1 MTTERPTIK
10 HRALEGVLWGAVIL
24 VGGYLLLP
32 AAVDL
37 VQTSQQEEKEAAEAA
52 KLEEEL
58 NRQQDRIDAF
68 SKDPEA
74 ARKIAEQRDLE
85 GRRKQNDQRSE

>member
-1 MTTERPTIK
+1 VTTERPTIK
-10 HRALEGVLWGAVIL
+10 HRAIEGALWGAVIL

-37 VQTSQQEEKEAAEAA
+37 VQTTQQEEQEAAEAA

-58 NRQQDRIDAF
+58 DLHQDRVDVF

-74 ARKIAEQRDLE
+74 AQKIAEQRDLE

>member
-10 HRALEGVLWGAVIL
+10 HRAIEGVLWGAVIL

-37 VQTSQQEEKEAAEAA
+37 VQTTQQEEQEAAEAA

-58 NRQQDRIDAF
+58 DRQQDRIDAF

-74 ARKIAEQRDLE
+74 AQKIAEQRDLE

>member
-10 HRALEGVLWGAVIL
+10 HRAIEAALWGAVVL

-37 VQTSQQEEKEAAEAA
+37 VQTTQQEEQEAAEAA

-58 NRQQDRIDAF
+58 RNKQDQIEMYP
-68 SKDPEA
+68 KDPEA
-74 ARKIAEQRDLE
+74 AQKLAEQRALN
-85 GRRKQNDQRSE
+85 GRRKQND